1 MDTIEINPNLIGKV
15 SFDRITFSVN
25 SEEIEI
31 PESAFET
38 GEKGTK
44 RLNIVELIEN
54 ENSSEFYYKLHEK
67 RTNFFVLEIVPSRII
82 HKEQHNIYAVNS
94 EDVVLAIN
102 EVLKELQEKHN
113 IILSIAA
120 LSLSSME
127 INKTVEISTDLKD
140 FEDSLVYLFGGR
152 VKTDKREN
160 HNSFTITASYQKK
173 SEKFYDKSAQ
183 IKNDLKVCTDL
194 QLARFEVTY
203 KYPNLIQNE
212 FETLDI
218 REITQ
223 EQIEYK
229 FYKEIENL
237 EKNLVDYMIT
247 DSIKLYKFFKKT
259 NKTGF
264 RELDTLYKEFNSK
277 KLTVSGIA
285 IPFYEVTKLAVKQ
298 LYKDFNVSSSNVS
311 RDSKKIVGLNSE
323 PVFNNFKNLSN
334 LLQLF
339 SKTEANC
346 DKYKVLEKK
355 LNQGFNYNFK

>member
-1 MDTIEINPNLIGKV
+1 MDTIKINADLIGKV
-15 SFDRITFSVN
+15 GIDRIIFAVN
-25 SEEIEI
+25 SNEIEI
-31 PESAFET
+31 PDEAFET
-38 GEKGTK
+38 GEKGTR

-82 HKEQHNIYAVNS
+82 HKKQHNIYAVSS
-94 EDVVLAIN
+94 EDVFLATS

-120 LSLSSME
+120 LSLSSIE
-127 INKTVEISTDLKD
+127 INKTVEISSDLKD

-183 IKNDLKVCTDL
+183 IKNDLKVCPDL
-194 QLARFEVTY
+194 RLARFEITY
-203 KYPNLIQNE
+203 RYPNLIKNE
-212 FETLDI
+212 FGTLDI
-218 REITQ
+218 RNITQ
-223 EQIEYK
+223 EQIEDK

-237 EKNLVDYMIT
+237 EKNLVEYMIA
-247 DSIKLYKFFKKT
+247 DSIKLYNFFKKS

-277 KLTVSGIA
+277 KLTVSAVA

-298 LYKDFNVSSSNVS
+298 LYKDSNVSSSNAS
-311 RDSKKIVGLNSE
+311 RDSKKIVGINSE
-323 PVFNNFKNLSN
+323 PIFSNFKNLSN

-339 SKTEANC
+339 SKSEAKQN
-346 DKYKVLEKK
+346 KYKVLEKK
-355 LNQGFNYNFK
+355 LNQGFETNFK